1 MAEAGE
7 KLVTR
12 SGKVAFM
19 KVAEEFIRMQYFTS
33 MAKNANPKE
42 YSRSYV
48 DVDGEVSDVTG
59 YAPSIGYSFDRYKG
73 NKVHDEIIKITDG
86 ELTGTDAVREILIVD
101 MTTKE
106 DSGGQYDALLR
117 PYAVIPDAEGDN
129 NDAYTYSGNF
139 KSNGVQKAVKVTL
152 DETAMK
158 ATLAEQASL
167 KVS

>member
-1 MAEAGE
+1 MAVSTE

-12 SGKVAFM
+12 SKKVAFM
-19 KVAEEFIRMQYFTS
+19 KVTEEYVRMQYFTS

-42 YSRSYV
+42 YARSYV

-59 YAPSIGYSFDRYKG
+59 YAPSIGYSFDRYQG

-101 MTTKE
+101 LTTKE
-106 DSGGQYDALLR
+106 EEGQKYDALLR
-117 PYAVIPDAEGDN
+117 PYSVIPDAEGDN

-158 ATLAEQASL
+158 ATLAE
-167 KVS
+167 

>member
-1 MAEAGE
+1 MPEAKE

-19 KVAEEFIRMQYFTS
+19 KVAAEETFTRMQYFTS

-42 YSRSYV
+42 YARSYV
-48 DVDGEVSDVTG
+48 DQDGEVSDVTG

-73 NKVHDEIIKITDG
+73 NKVHDEIISITDG

-101 MTTKE
+101 MTSKG
-106 DSGGQYDALLR
+106 DAGDQYDALLR
-117 PYAVIPDAEGDN
+117 SYSVIPDAEGDN

-139 KSNGVQKAVKVTL
+139 KSNGVQKKVKCTL
-152 DETAMK
+152 DEEEMV
-158 ATLAEQASL
+158 ATVAAA
-167 KVS
+167 